1 MVSPIAALWDVHRE
15 AGWPAFS
22 SPDEGQLMT
31 LDTVIGGCT
40 AYFLDSP
47 DGLDAQRLTL
57 LEDCLA
63 DLDGLLPDI
72 PEEASA
78 YFERLRTL
86 ADLLLDA
93 HHRS

>member
-1 MVSPIAALWDVHRE
+1 MSPIVALWDVHRE
-15 AGWPAFS
+15 AGWPVFS

-40 AYFLDSP
+40 TYFLDSP

-57 LEDCLA
+57 VEDCVA
-63 DLDGLLPDI
+63 DLGELLPDI

-78 YFERLRTL
+78 YFERLRTM
-86 ADLLLDA
+86 AGLLLDA
-93 HHRS
+93 HQRS